1 MKLYERPVVLSA
13 DDLAEG
19 VYASSGS
26 VVPSADDVQ
35 EAANTGANTNDHS
48 NEAYLR
54 VASAVIQNGNMKITV
69 KNIGGKP
76 SYNPAVKV
84 ALSGVLYVSNTLSG
98 ESVTGSGTSE
108 FRVSFNKKIPA
119 GGEWTC
125 TFPVEGNASVTGTS
139 IISR

>member
-54 VASAVIQNGNMKITV
+54 VDSAVIQNGNMKITV
-69 KNIGGKP
+69 KNIGGKT
-76 SYNPAVKV
+76 SHNPAVKV

-98 ESVTGSGTSE
+98 ESVSGSGTNE
-108 FRVSFNKKIPA
+108 FRIHFNKAIPA

-125 TFPVEGNASVTGTS
+125 QFPVDGNASILGAT
-139 IISR
+139 IFQR